1 MADFETELSG
11 LFQEET
17 GIDAAVGERLAD
29 KALARIDGE
38 DRRRGLV
45 LTTAVITGVAAAVS
59 VVARSGAVGAVRD
72 LAALA
77 LAHSP
82 AMPATT
88 VIWPLA
94 AAALALGAAA
104 VWRPWR
110 NA

>member
-1 MADFETELSG
+1 
-11 LFQEET
+11 
-17 GIDAAVGERLAD
+17 
-29 KALARIDGE
+29 
-38 DRRRGLV
+38 V

-72 LAALA
+72 IATHAL
-77 LAHSP
+77 LHP
-82 AMPATT
+82 PTLPATA

-110 NA
+110 AA